1 MPTQRLE
8 AGVRTRRGV
17 AIIDLRGE
25 VNASAESRLEVAYA
39 RAEHRDRASIVLN
52 FSDVQYIDSKGIAHF
67 VTLLMRAVR
76 TGRRLLAYGLSD
88 HYREIFE
95 ITRLA
100 DFIELYEDEAAAL
113 AAAGTNPVSQQH
125 EAPAR

>member
-1 MPTQRLE
+1 MPAQRLE
-8 AGVRTRRGV
+8 ARVRTRRGV

-25 VNASAESRLEVAYA
+25 VNASAEGRLDAAYT
-39 RAEHRDRASIVLN
+39 RAEDRDRASIVLN
-52 FSDVQYIDSKGIAHF
+52 FSDVQYVDSKGIAYF
-67 VTLLMRAVR
+67 VTLLMRAAR

-95 ITRLA
+95 ITRLV
-100 DFIELYEDEAAAL
+100 DFIELHEDEAAAL
-113 AAAGTNPVSQQH
+113 AAAGANRVPQRQ